1 MRACPPV
8 LSRCCSLLL
17 LALAGFAAPAAN
29 AQFDPQGVQYLS
41 PFGEANNALGA
52 ALTVHADGSYT
63 VAGTAFVRGQGTPVT
78 LLLRRFNPDGTPD
91 PAYSFSLEHS
101 ASISLGARSLLA
113 LPDGGVLLAYTLA
126 NPNSPGDSFTR
137 VIKLDAEGDTAPG
150 FTPFVF
156 DPTLGADEAH
166 TLALQADG
174 RILMAGSRPP
184 LNGGSERLAVALRL
198 NANGSI
204 DSSFASDGFFS
215 QPALP
220 SPNQFQTFLPEP
232 DFSGIGLLADG
243 RIQLVGTASN
253 FISGQ
258 SELLMRRL
266 RADGSVDPDFNAGE
280 PRLYAHRRGNNTGL
294 RTAGSAADVSPEG
307 VILVGGVSTAGGSN
321 APYLWQFDASGQL
334 MASASEELD
343 DFHSV
348 RDVQLLPNAGAV
360 AVGSYTDASVTGAL
374 VAVYPQGIGFSGGF
388 FGRFASSARDH
399 SLSALAYLPD
409 SGKLLGFGTGVTEAS
424 GLLSNRWVLTLDSL
438 PALDLLP
445 TLPPTLR
452 FEGVAPGAM
461 VDSGVLSLPGV
472 SDFVRVPLRVRSGGL
487 EVGDSSVESPDE
499 ANPRL
504 LWANSSGTPAALAL
518 RLRHSA
524 APTLGVETVTQLTV
538 GGVVRSHNHAL
549 TVGSIAELRMESLTG
564 QGMAIFA
571 DGFEASANRADY
583 RASTEPPQS

>member
-52 ALTVHADGSYT
+52 ALAVHADGSYT
-63 VAGTAFVRGQGTPVT
+63 VAGTAFLRGQGTPVT
-78 LLLRRFNPDGTPD
+78 LLLRRFNADGTPD
-91 PAYSFSLEHS
+91 PGYSFSLEHS
-101 ASISLGARSLLA
+101 ASISLSARSLLA
-113 LPDGGVLLAYTLA
+113 LPDGGVLLAYALA
-126 NPNSPGDSFTR
+126 NPNSPSDSFTR
-137 VIKLDAEGDTAPG
+137 LIRLDAEGDPAPG

-174 RILMAGSRPP
+174 RILMAGSQPP
-184 LNGGSERLAVALRL
+184 LNGGSERMAVALRL
-198 NANGSI
+198 NPNGSV
-204 DSSFASDGFFS
+204 DSSFSNDGFFS

-232 DFSGIGLLADG
+232 AFSGIGLLADG

-253 FISGQ
+253 FTSGQ
-258 SELLMRRL
+258 SEVLLVRL
-266 RADGSVDPDFNAGE
+266 RANGSIDPDFNGGT
-280 PRLYAHRRGNNTGL
+280 PRLYAHRRGSNTGL

-307 VILVGGVSTAGGSN
+307 VILVGGFSTAGGSN

-374 VAVYPQGIGFSGGF
+374 VAVYPQGVGFSGGF

-399 SLSALAYLPD
+399 SLAALAYLPD

-452 FEGVAPGAM
+452 FEGVAPGTT
-461 VDSGVLSLPGV
+461 VDSGELSLPGV

-487 EVGDSSVESPDE
+487 EVGSSSVDSPDE
-499 ANPRL
+499 ASPRL
-504 LWANSSGTPAALAL
+504 LWANSSGSPAGLSL
-518 RLRHSA
+518 RLRHTA
-524 APTLGVETVTQLTV
+524 ASTLGVETVTRLTL

-549 TVGSIAELRMESLTG
+549 TVGSTAELRLESLTG
-564 QGMAIFA
+564 QGAAIF
-571 DGFEASANRADY
+571 DNGFEGS
-583 RASTEPPQS
+583 STP

>member
-78 LLLRRFNPDGTPD
+78 LLLRRFHPDGTPD

-137 VIKLDAEGDTAPG
+137 VIKLDADGDPAPG

-374 VAVYPQGIGFSGGF
+374 VAIYPQGIGFSGGF

-399 SLSALAYLPD
+399 SLAALAYLPD

-549 TVGSIAELRMESLTG
+549 TVGSTAELRMESLTG
-564 QGMAIFA
+564 QGTAIFA
-571 DGFEASANRADY
+571 DGFEASAKRADY
-583 RASTEPPQS
+583 RVRTKPPQS

>member
-1 MRACPPV
+1 MNALPRALIRLSALPLV
-8 LSRCCSLLL
+8 L
-17 LALAGFAAPAAN
+17 AAFLPSTTH
-29 AQFDPQGVQYLS
+29 AQFDPEGVQYLS

-52 ALTVHADGSYT
+52 ALAVHADGSYT

-137 VIKLDAEGDTAPG
+137 VIKLDADGDPAPG

-232 DFSGIGLLADG
+232 GFSGIGLLADG

-266 RADGSVDPDFNAGE
+266 RADGSVDPDFNGGA

-307 VILVGGVSTAGGSN
+307 VILVGGFSTAGGSN

-374 VAVYPQGIGFSGGF
+374 VAIYPQGIGFSGGF

-499 ANPRL
+499 ASPRL
-504 LWANSSGTPAALAL
+504 LWANSSGSPAGLSL
-518 RLRHSA
+518 RLRHTA
-524 APTLGVETVTQLTV
+524 APTLGVETVTRLTL

-549 TVGSIAELRMESLTG
+549 TVGSTAELRMESLTG
-564 QGMAIFA
+564 QGTAIFA
-571 DGFEASANRADY
+571 DGFEASAKRADY
-583 RASTEPPQS
+583 RVRTKPPQS

>member
-1 MRACPPV
+1 MNALPRALIRLSALPLV
-8 LSRCCSLLL
+8 L
-17 LALAGFAAPAAN
+17 AAFLPSTTH
-29 AQFDPQGVQYLS
+29 AQFDPEGVQYLS

-52 ALTVHADGSYT
+52 ALAVHADGSYT

-232 DFSGIGLLADG
+232 EFSGIGLLADG

-307 VILVGGVSTAGGSN
+307 VILVGGFSTAGGSN

-374 VAVYPQGIGFSGGF
+374 VAIYPQGIGFSGGF

-571 DGFEASANRADY
+571 DGFEASAKRADY

>member
-1 MRACPPV
+1 MNVSPRALLRLPV
-8 LSRCCSLLL
+8 LT
-17 LALAGFAAPAAN
+17 LAFAAFLPIAAQ
-29 AQFDPQGVQYLS
+29 AQFDPDGVQYLS

-52 ALTVHADGSYT
+52 ALAVHADGSYT
-63 VAGTAFVRGQGTPVT
+63 VAGTAFLRGQGTPVT
-78 LLLRRFNPDGTPD
+78 LLLRRFNADGTPD
-91 PAYSFSLEHS
+91 PGYSFSLEHS
-101 ASISLGARSLLA
+101 ASINLGARSLLA

-126 NPNSPGDSFTR
+126 NPNSPSDSFTR
-137 VIKLDAEGDTAPG
+137 LIRLDAEGDPAPG

-174 RILMAGSRPP
+174 RILMAGSRPS
-184 LNGGSERLAVALRL
+184 LSGGSERLAVALRL
-198 NANGSI
+198 NANGGV
-204 DSSFASDGFFS
+204 DSSFSNDGFFS
-215 QPALP
+215 QPGLP

-232 DFSGIGLLADG
+232 AFTGIGLLADG

-258 SELLMRRL
+258 SELLMLRL
-266 RADGSVDPDFNAGE
+266 RVDGSVDPDFNGGA
-280 PRLYAHRRGNNTGL
+280 PRLYAHRRGSNTGL
-294 RTAGSAADVSPEG
+294 RTSGSAADVSPEG

-321 APYLWQFDASGQL
+321 APYLWQFDGNGQL

-343 DFHSV
+343 DFHSI

-374 VAVYPQGIGFSGGF
+374 VAVYPQGVGFSGGF
-388 FGRFASSARDH
+388 FGRFPSSARDH

-409 SGKLLGFGTGVTEAS
+409 SAKLLGFGSGVTQAS
-424 GLLSNRWVLTLDSL
+424 GLFSNRWVLTLDSL

-461 VDSGVLSLPGV
+461 VDTGALSLPGV
-472 SDFVRVPLRVRSGGL
+472 SDFVRVPLRVRAGTL
-487 EVGDSSVESPDE
+487 EVGGSSVDSPDE
-499 ANPRL
+499 TSPRL
-504 LWANSSGTPAALAL
+504 LWANSSGSPAALSL
-518 RLRHSA
+518 RLRHTA
-524 APTLGVETVTQLTV
+524 AATLGVETVTRLSV

-549 TVGSIAELRMESLTG
+549 TVGALGELRMESLTG
-564 QGMAIFA
+564 QGNAIFA
-571 DGFEASANRADY
+571 DGFE
-583 RASTEPPQS
+583 TGQ

>member
-1 MRACPPV
+1 MTVALSV
-8 LSRCCSLLL
+8 LSRCRSLLL
-17 LALAGFAAPAAN
+17 PLALAGIASSTAQ
-29 AQFDPQGVQYLS
+29 AQFDADGVQYLS

-52 ALTVHADGSYT
+52 ALAVHADGSYT
-63 VAGTAFVRGQGTPVT
+63 VAGTAFLRGQGTPVS
-78 LLLRRFNPDGTPD
+78 LLLRRFNADGTPD
-91 PAYSFSLEHS
+91 PGYSFSLAHS
-101 ASISLGARSLLA
+101 ASIHLGARSLLA

-126 NPNSPGDSFTR
+126 NPNSPSDSFTR
-137 VIKLDAEGDTAPG
+137 LIRLDAEGEPAPG

-174 RILMAGSRPP
+174 RILMAGSRPS
-184 LNGGSERLAVALRL
+184 LSGGGERLAVALRL
-198 NANGSI
+198 NPNGSV
-204 DSSFASDGFFS
+204 DSSFSNDGFFS

-232 DFSGIGLLADG
+232 AFSGIGLLADG

-253 FISGQ
+253 FITGQ
-258 SELLMRRL
+258 SELLLLRL
-266 RADGSVDPDFNAGE
+266 RADGSADSDFNGGA

-334 MASASEELD
+334 MVSASEELD

-348 RDVQLLPNAGAV
+348 RDVQLLPNAGAI

-388 FGRFASSARDH
+388 FGRFPSSARDH
-399 SLSALAYLPD
+399 SLSVLAYLPG
-409 SGKLLGFGTGVTEAS
+409 SAQLLGFGTGITEIG
-424 GLLSNRWVLTLDSL
+424 GLLSNRWVLTLDNL

-452 FEGVAPGAM
+452 FEGVAPAAM
-461 VDSGVLSLPGV
+461 VDSGALSLPDV
-472 SDFVRVPLRVRSGGL
+472 SDFVRVPLRVLGGTL
-487 EVGDSSVESPDE
+487 EAGGASVDSPDE
-499 ANPRL
+499 TSPRL

-518 RLRHSA
+518 RLRHTA

-549 TVGSIAELRMESLTG
+549 TVGSTGELRMVSLTG
-564 QGMAIFA
+564 QGSAIFA
-571 DGFEASANRADY
+571 DGFENV
-583 RASTEPPQS
+583 E